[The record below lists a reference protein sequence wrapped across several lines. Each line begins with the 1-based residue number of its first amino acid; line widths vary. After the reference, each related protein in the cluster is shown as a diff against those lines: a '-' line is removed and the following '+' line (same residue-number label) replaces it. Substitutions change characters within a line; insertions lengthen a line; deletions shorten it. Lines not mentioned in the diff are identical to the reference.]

1 MLKGP
6 EFWADEPSV
15 YDVKNLPNCNAAAIL
30 ISLRRYE
37 VLVEPIG
44 FEPMTL
50 CLQSRCSTN

>member
-1 MLKGP
+1 MQT
-6 EFWADEPSV
+6 
-15 YDVKNLPNCNAAAIL
+15 AIL
-30 ISLRRYE
+30 VSCVEMTISAIARSVVVGE

>member
-1 MLKGP
+1 MKP
-6 EFWADEPSV
+6 KFWAGKPSV
-15 YDVKNLPNCNAAAIL
+15 YDVKNLPTAMQRTIL
-30 ISLRRYE
+30 ITMLRQDE